1 MASIKKKRKTY
12 MKGKSYL
19 KNVISKGKGLY
30 FFSPSQRRK
39 ENVINQEN

>member
-1 MASIKKKRKTY
+1 MASVKKKRKTY

-19 KNVISKGKGLY
+19 KNVLSKGKRLF

-39 ENVINQEN
+39 ENIIQEN